1 MAYGGSGGIAA
12 VCALVETSQRGDRCN
27 YLKESATQSL
37 FLSIKLNAHLAFINI
52 TLGNDDRDFVA
63 NFDTRI
69 GFVGRK

>member
-27 YLKESATQSL
+27 YLKESATHRL
-37 FLSIKLNAHLAFINI
+37 FLSIKSNSYLACINVAF
-52 TLGNDDRDFVA
+52 GNDDRDFVA
-63 NFDTRI
+63 NLDNRI